1 MAKIYIV
8 DLSAEE
14 KEQLLELTN
23 RGKAPARKMKR
34 AQILLLADAG
44 KKDETIAEMLHVGLA
59 TVERI
64 RKRFVLEGLSAAI
77 NARPRPGGQRKLGP
91 KGEAVLETL
100 AKSEPP
106 EGRTRWTMQLLAK
119 RLVELKVV
127 DKLRQVHL
135 AQMLSY
141 LKLGSFTLGYLLNFN
156 VAHMR
161 DGIKRVVYEHK
172 FRIPSRPLR
181 PSR

>member
-14 KEQLLELTN
+14 REQLLELTS
-23 RGKAPARKMKR
+23 RGQAPARKMKR

-44 KKDETIAEMLHVGLA
+44 KKDETIAEMLHMGRA

-64 RKRFVLEGLSAAI
+64 RKRFVLEGLNAAI

-91 KGEAVLETL
+91 KGEAVLEQL
-100 AKSEPP
+100 AKSEAP

-119 RLVELKVV
+119 RLVELQVV
-127 DKLRQVHL
+127 DSISDETVRKV
-135 AQMLSY
+135 
-141 LKLGSFTLGYLLNFN
+141 LKKSGSSPG
-156 VAHMR
+156 
-161 DGIKRVVYEHK
+161 
-172 FRIPSRPLR
+172 
-181 PSR
+181 

>member
-8 DLSAEE
+8 DLNAEE
-14 KEQLLELTN
+14 KEQLLELTS

-64 RKRFVLEGLSAAI
+64 RKRFVLEGLTVAI
-77 NARPRPGGQRKLGP
+77 NARPRPGGQRKLSP

-127 DKLRQVHL
+127 NSISDETVRKV
-135 AQMLSY
+135 
-141 LKLGSFTLGYLLNFN
+141 LKKSGSNPG
-156 VAHMR
+156 
-161 DGIKRVVYEHK
+161 
-172 FRIPSRPLR
+172 SRR
-181 PSR
+181 SG